1 VQHEEVNAWPAARKF
16 TGAARGEAAR
26 LAVATWR
33 QEGTYQLAG
42 RFLAER
48 QNRTRHGSGIMTN
61 KIPLFIAAALALVSV
76 TASQAQQSEPSPRQP
91 LLQRG
96 DPATVGAGPTSSAP
110 GQTNYDPPKG
120 ASVTTDDRGVT
131 TTNSAGGDSKS
142 KGVRPDRGNESYDA
156 VTPDGK

>member
-1 VQHEEVNAWPAARKF
+1 
-16 TGAARGEAAR
+16 
-26 LAVATWR
+26 
-33 QEGTYQLAG
+33 
-42 RFLAER
+42 
-48 QNRTRHGSGIMTN
+48 MTN

-131 TTNSAGGDSKS
+131 TTNPAGEDPKS

-156 VTPDGK
+156 TTPDGK